1 MKNNKAMVKKDVI
14 IIGSGPAGLTAAIY
28 SARARLDT
36 LVIAGQE
43 YGGQLMNT
51 TLVENFPGFP
61 QGVMGPELM
70 MNMLKQAENQ
80 GAEFLYK
87 YSEKVDLSSPVKS
100 VVVEG
105 ETYEAPVVII
115 AVGSSPRRLGVP
127 GEDTFYGKGVS
138 TCATCD
144 AAFYR
149 EKVVAVIGGGDSAA
163 EEATFLTKFAKKV
176 YLIHRRDELRASK
189 AMQERVLSNE
199 KIEVLWNTEV
209 REIVGDQTVKK
220 LNLYNNADKSEKKL
234 DVDGMFLAIGHDPNS
249 GSLSADIQLDE
260 RGFISVKEGTKT
272 ETNIEGVFVC
282 GDVHDSKYEQAIT
295 AAGMGCMAAM
305 DAEKWLSSRK

>member
-61 QGVMGPELM
+61 EGVMGPELM

>member
-1 MKNNKAMVKKDVI
+1 MVKKDVI

>member
-61 QGVMGPELM
+61 EGVMGPELM

-87 YSEKVDLSSPVKS
+87 YSEKVDLSSPTKS

>member
-87 YSEKVDLSSPVKS
+87 YSEKVDLSSPTKS